1 MRKSSLILIAIVVAA
16 TVLGVFFIHPDYW
29 GSTTRPW
36 RLGLDLVGGTHLVYE
51 IDMNGVDSADRGA
64 VLDGIRDRIE
74 TRVNSSG
81 VREPQ
86 VVTAKQGD
94 SYRLI
99 VDIAG
104 IKDTSAA
111 IAQIGET
118 PFLVFAEESS
128 KSFPVKAKTAD
139 GKEIEVQGNQPGFTP
154 TTLTG
159 RYVKSAQLNFNNVT
173 RQPEVFLEFDADG
186 AKLFEDI
193 TAKNVG
199 KQLAIFVDNELLTA
213 PRVNERITG
222 GRAQITGQF
231 TVTEAQ
237 RLVARFKDGALAAPI
252 RLVSQQTIGA
262 TLGSDSLQKTLWAGL
277 VGAVVVMLFMIV
289 YYHTLGLKADATEFL
304 GKVVSEGDAKAEIG
318 PILKR
323 SVRFKARKP
332 DATVHDSEPSSVSPS
347 AQTNV
352 PERMMTFNNLDAALN
367 GSDASFPLKNRFQK
381 GGITFQLTLIGK
393 WNGFYLLKYSLTNEE
408 MREFFIASV
417 QLATGGALVPSES
430 FVPFSCL
437 PHTSIMGTRR
447 GT

>member
-1 MRKSSLILIAIVVAA
+1 MKKSALFLIALVVAA

-51 IDMNGVDSADRGA
+51 IDMSGVDSADRGA

-289 YYHTLGLKADATEFL
+289 YYHTLGLFASIAL
-304 GKVVSEGDAKAEIG
+304 LIY
-318 PILKR
+318 
-323 SVRFKARKP
+323 
-332 DATVHDSEPSSVSPS
+332 TVLLLSISKL
-347 AQTNV
+347 
-352 PERMMTFNNLDAALN
+352 F
-367 GSDASFPLKNRFQK
+367 
-381 GGITFQLTLIGK
+381 GITMTLAGIAGIILSIGMAVDANILIFERTK
-393 WNGFYLLKYSLTNEE
+393 EELKKGIQKTSAIMEGFRRAWPSIRDSNIATMITSLVLYSFASSFIRGFALSLLLGVIVSMFTAITVTRTLLAV
-408 MREFFIASV
+408 FIKEKKA
-417 QLATGGALVPSES
+417 
-430 FVPFSCL
+430 
-437 PHTSIMGTRR
+437 
-447 GT
+447 